1 MLKPGDKAPDFK
13 VEADSGETMTLKD
26 LKGMKVIIYFYPKD
40 NTSGCTKEACD
51 FRDSIKTFKRK
62 NTFVIG
68 VSKDSVAS
76 HKKFKE
82 KFELPFVL
90 LSDETANM
98 IKDYGVWKE
107 KSMYGRKFMGIERT
121 TFLINEKG
129 IIEKIWN
136 KVKVPGHVDEILNN
150 L

>member
-13 VEADSGETMTLKD
+13 VESDSGETLSLKD
-26 LKGMKVIIYFYPKD
+26 LKGMKVVIYFYPKD

-51 FRDSIKTFKRK
+51 FRDGIKSFKKK

-90 LSDETANM
+90 LSDETASM

-107 KSMYGRKFMGIERT
+107 KSMYGRKYMGIERT

>member
-13 VEADSGETMTLKD
+13 VESDSGETLSLKD
-26 LKGMKVIIYFYPKD
+26 LKGMKVVIYFYPKD
-40 NTSGCTKEACD
+40 NTSGCTKEACN
-51 FRDSIKTFKRK
+51 FRDGIKSFKKK

-90 LSDETANM
+90 LSDETASM

-107 KSMYGRKFMGIERT
+107 KSMYGRKYMGIERT

>member
-13 VEADSGETMTLKD
+13 VESDSGETLSLKD
-26 LKGMKVIIYFYPKD
+26 LKGMKVVIYFYPKD
-40 NTSGCTKEACD
+40 NTSGCTKEACN
-51 FRDSIKTFKRK
+51 FRDGIKSFKKK

-90 LSDETANM
+90 LSDETASM

-107 KSMYGRKFMGIERT
+107 KSMYGRKYLGIERT